1 MGITLGRAKFQPF
14 TSRGTYS
21 NWGLNGRCVE
31 ENVRFPTAISRR
43 RWKITINR

>member
-1 MGITLGRAKFQPF
+1 MGITLGRAKFQTF

-31 ENVRFPTAISRR
+31 KCAFSNGNISETVRDKA
-43 RWKITINR
+43 